1 MSAAYSKIEQM
12 ERNRVSRA
20 VPDLLSAFDEKKQIN
35 SRGTMKQGLKKKPN
49 LMLQIDEEDEDG
61 EDKIKPAPLT
71 VK

>member
-49 LMLQIDEEDEDG
+49 LML
-61 EDKIKPAPLT
+61 
-71 VK
+71 